1 MDLFGFF
8 PLEEA
13 PVFDVFSRDE
23 IWIERNV
30 RTFYKN
36 VYHINMLVQ
45 IQRVKTKSY
54 ILWVYKTN
62 LNVLS
67 AWKDGGAVGDGGGV
81 WHTGCTCKYSVF
93 ITTSLPYEDE
103 LSTTLMAMSS
113 LNASSFL
120 FHNDWRLLCTAARY
134 WKLIIIMMT
143 LSFQYNMAWSYISL
157 VADKFAYRLLLH

>member
-1 MDLFGFF
+1 MDNEFIIIISSWVC
-8 PLEEA
+8 A
-13 PVFDVFSRDE
+13 
-23 IWIERNV
+23 
-30 RTFYKN
+30 
-36 VYHINMLVQ
+36 LVKRFR
-45 IQRVKTKSY
+45 IY
-54 ILWVYKTN
+54 IYIYIYISWVYKTN

-134 WKLIIIMMT
+134 WKLIIMMT
-143 LSFQYNMAWSYISL
+143 LCYQYMKIRKIY
-157 VADKFAYRLLLH
+157 DMKPYKFGS

>member
-1 MDLFGFF
+1 M
-8 PLEEA
+8 
-13 PVFDVFSRDE
+13 SR
-23 IWIERNV
+23 
-30 RTFYKN
+30 
-36 VYHINMLVQ
+36 
-45 IQRVKTKSY
+45 
-54 ILWVYKTN
+54 VYKTN

-93 ITTSLPYEDE
+93 ITTSLPYEVE

-134 WKLIIIMMT
+134 WKLIIMMT
-143 LSFQYNMAWSYISL
+143 LCYQYMKITWSYISL
-157 VADKFAYRLLLH
+157 VDNKFAYRILLHWLLRYCQEITEIVLRYCWNIAKILLGYCV